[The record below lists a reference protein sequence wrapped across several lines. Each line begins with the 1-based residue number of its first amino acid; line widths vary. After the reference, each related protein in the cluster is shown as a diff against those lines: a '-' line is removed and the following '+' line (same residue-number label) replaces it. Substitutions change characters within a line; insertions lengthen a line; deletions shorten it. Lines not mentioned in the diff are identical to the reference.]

1 MVSWSSP
8 QVSDASASEIE
19 TVSIMVS
26 RDGPIDAGHHDDDTD
41 RARWTVRR
49 REGKVGNV
57 VRHLDPDQCLALR
70 HSYSFARRPVEAEV
84 GDGPF
89 AVKLGQY
96 TLLKENAPNDCQYSC
111 RVLEANLRAA
121 AVLAGLMVAS
131 WTAGATPVVVTVLGW
146 ILLIRGIVL
155 VAISPKQSG
164 RYPRGVALHGPLHH
178 ARPRTCRSFWCTE
191 PASNNLDLRKK
202 IRACLPTAL
211 AQPRTAAILRVCAAC
226 GAPGMTD
233 ADFGKLIIVT

>member
-1 MVSWSSP
+1 MFGGSSQPSTTSIPLGFRAPGSHQPPCPPPPWGSATQAETAGKAIVVSWSSP

-146 ILLIRGIVL
+146 ILLIRGIGTRRHFAKTEWQVSSRRCTSRTSTSCSPSHVSLFL
-155 VAISPKQSG
+155 V
-164 RYPRGVALHGPLHH
+164 HGT
-178 ARPRTCRSFWCTE
+178 R
-191 PASNNLDLRKK
+191 
-202 IRACLPTAL
+202 
-211 AQPRTAAILRVCAAC
+211 
-226 GAPGMTD
+226 
-233 ADFGKLIIVT
+233 